1 MALLWQW
8 QPNVGKNKPKLQ
20 LGHNFG
26 PMDTTCTFGICVD
39 KFWVTELT
47 YAEYTLN
54 FERGPRVA
62 MATKFWKNK
71 QKLTLVTYKNIKISD
86 SLQLRY

>member
-26 PMDTTCTFGICVD
+26 PMDTTFGICVD
-39 KFWVTELT
+39 KFWVTEFT

-54 FERGPRVA
+54 FERGPRVLPWQPN
-62 MATKFWKNK
+62 FEKNK
-71 QKLTLVTYKNIKISD
+71 QKLTLVTYRNI
-86 SLQLRY
+86 